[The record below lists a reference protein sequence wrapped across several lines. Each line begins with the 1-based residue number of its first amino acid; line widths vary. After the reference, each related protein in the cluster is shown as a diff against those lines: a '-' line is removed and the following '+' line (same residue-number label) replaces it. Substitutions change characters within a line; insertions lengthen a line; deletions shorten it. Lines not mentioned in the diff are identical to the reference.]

1 MPYVKEALKEEL
13 RPFATRPANNVGELT
28 FQLTETIQ
36 NYIAHQGLAFQTVS
50 DITGALHQCQRDFDE
65 RVVEPYEMRKRA
77 ENGDVWAYLTEAG
90 VV

>member
-1 MPYVKEALKEEL
+1 MPYVTEEVKQEL
-13 RPFATRPANNVGELT
+13 RPYADRPANDVGELT

-36 NYIAHQGLAFQTVS
+36 NYIVHQGLKFQTIS

-77 ENGDVWAYLTEAG
+77 ENGDVWAWAMESG